1 MYGIVYSVFFF
12 PSRRRQTR
20 CALVTGVQTCALPI
34 SRLSAA
40 LVRLG
45 SYQFPIAVNAATRGY
60 FTAQAKQVAPEVAAD
75 MRAVLA
81 DPADEAAAQRLWDIN
96 PSWNGM
102 LRTTCV
108 TTMIDGGHAP
118 NALPQQVSANVNCR
132 ILPGVADRKSVV

>member
-1 MYGIVYSVFFF
+1 
-12 PSRRRQTR
+12 
-20 CALVTGVQTCALPI
+20 
-34 SRLSAA
+34 
-40 LVRLG
+40 
-45 SYQFPIAVNAATRGY
+45 
-60 FTAQAKQVAPEVAAD
+60 

-108 TTMIDGGHAP
+108 TTMINGGHAP

-132 ILPGVADRKSVV
+132 ILPGVAVASVQARLVEVLADPAITLAPAGELGTSSTPPQLTAAIQIGRASCRERVCQYV